1 MQISGLQKLSLIDY
15 PDKMAC
21 TVFLAGCN
29 FRCPWC
35 YNPELVF
42 PEMIKNGNKISEQE
56 FLDFLK
62 TKKGM
67 LDGVVLCGGEPTI
80 NAELVDF
87 CRKIKMLGYAIKL
100 DTNGSNPKML
110 KRLIDEHLVDYIA
123 LDVKAT
129 KEKYI
134 RVIGVEKQHNFQDL
148 RLKFWD
154 KNIIRNIEES
164 IKVLRQGKVDYE
176 FRTTVVPGFLDKKDI
191 VEIARWIS
199 PPPSIGHGRV
209 EKYFLQGFRAG
220 KTLDPSFS
228 KLKPYSKEKMMEILK
243 AIEPFFAICRLR
255 I

>member
-15 PDKMAC
+15 PEKMAC
-21 TVFLAGCN
+21 TIFFAGCN

-35 YNPELVF
+35 YNPELVLLKK
-42 PEMIKNGNKISEQE
+42 IQTGNKISEQD
-56 FLDFLK
+56 FFDFLE
-62 TKKGM
+62 TKKDM

-80 NAELVDF
+80 NSGLVDF
-87 CRKIKMLGYAIKL
+87 CRKIKTFGYSIKL

-110 KRLIDEHLVDYIA
+110 KRLIDEHLIDYVA

-134 RVIGVEKQHNFQDL
+134 TVIGVQKQHNFEGL
-148 RLKFWD
+148 RLKFWE

-164 IKVLRQGKVDYE
+164 IKVLRQSDVDYE

-199 PPPSIGHGRV
+199 PPPSVGHGRV
-209 EKYFLQGFRAG
+209 EKYFLQEFRPG
-220 KTLDPSFS
+220 KTLDPGFS
-228 KLKPYSKEKMMEILK
+228 NLKPYSTEKMIDILK
-243 AIEPFFAICRLR
+243 AVEPFFAICRLR
-255 I
+255 S